1 MARRSNLWRRPADRE
16 LSFRN
21 FGESTV
27 GSGFAGTP
35 VMSSS
40 RRYVFQITKRH
51 ISAQPQAVRKAAAVT
66 YWGRRRVLRSGARL
80 SGGIAWPVG
89 REPDLVEP
97 LGLRQRAGLGNRRC
111 LDRRFSG
118 KDRSQEPD
126 PQSLSHGATSIKR
139 RP

>member
-1 MARRSNLWRRPADRE
+1 MNRLLAPASSGHRSCYHSVER
-16 LSFRN
+16 
-21 FGESTV
+21 
-27 GSGFAGTP
+27 
-35 VMSSS
+35 SSEP
-40 RRYVFQITKRH
+40 TKRH
-51 ISAQPQAVRKAAAVT
+51 PSAQPRAARKATAVT

-118 KDRSQEPD
+118 KDRRQEPD